1 MTVVF
6 GRLEV
11 RFMSARSECADRAVR
26 RRTWVSPSTVS
37 MVRSPLRGALSASQS
52 VDVKPDSAEVVFLG
66 EILGATGFSDSC
78 VHGGVMCRWQVV
90 HGEHWNLKD
99 IWSEANAA
107 ARRRRRSPAHTA
119 GSSRRGRTRSR
130 CPSAPPACRYDAR
143 SSPRISL
150 FNLPLVTSLETPPRD
165 TSPSRTY
172 IRCKH

>member
-11 RFMSARSECADRAVR
+11 RFMFARSECADRAVR

-90 HGEHWNLKD
+90 HGEHWNLERGERGGATQASEPSAHGGELAA
-99 IWSEANAA
+99 WSHPLQMSFSTTSVQVSTGAVF
-107 ARRRRRSPAHTA
+107 AHT
-119 GSSRRGRTRSR
+119 
-130 CPSAPPACRYDAR
+130 PP
-143 SSPRISL
+143 
-150 FNLPLVTSLETPPRD
+150 F
-165 TSPSRTY
+165 
-172 IRCKH
+172 

>member
-90 HGEHWNLKD
+90 HGEHWNLERGERGGATQA
-99 IWSEANAA
+99 SE
-107 ARRRRRSPAHTA
+107 
-119 GSSRRGRTRSR
+119 
-130 CPSAPPACRYDAR
+130 PSAHGGELAAWSHPLQMSFSTTSVQVRRAR
-143 SSPRISL
+143 SSLALHL
-150 FNLPLVTSLETPPRD
+150 FLICRW
-165 TSPSRTY
+165 
-172 IRCKH
+172 